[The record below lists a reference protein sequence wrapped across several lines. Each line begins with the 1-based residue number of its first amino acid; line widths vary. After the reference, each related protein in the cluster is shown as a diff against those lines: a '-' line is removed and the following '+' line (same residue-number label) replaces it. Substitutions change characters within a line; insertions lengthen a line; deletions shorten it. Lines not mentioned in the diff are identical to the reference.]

1 MSLFAES
8 RFSKFSFLL
17 STLTFF
23 PSKNTWQISSI
34 LYFTSLPQC
43 TILLLLL
50 PTFSEYS
57 LAWETSV
64 MRMCLYL
71 GCIYFT
77 VLMFYS
83 GSCTDSVLQTSYWAT
98 QGLLQKDLTNK
109 ELWHGKVKCSLASLV
124 PACDM
129 WDMQARCKIIFI
141 SVISTQK
148 NKCNIH
154 TGNNHL

>member
-8 RFSKFSFLL
+8 RFSKFSFVL
-17 STLTFF
+17 SILTFF

-57 LAWETSV
+57 LASETSV
-64 MRMCLYL
+64 TRMCLYL
-71 GCIYFT
+71 ACIYFT

-98 QGLLQKDLTNK
+98 QGFLQKDLTNK
-109 ELWHGKVKCSLASLV
+109 ELWNGKVKCSLASLV
-124 PACDM
+124 LACDM
-129 WDMQARCKIIFI
+129 WDMQARCKIILI
-141 SVISTQK
+141 LAISTQK

-154 TGNNHL
+154 IGNNHL